1 MSIRLIQEGLEDLC
15 PMQGRTSSYP
25 HVSTIIHQI
34 CLDRGYYSP
43 QPEPIDERSKLLA
56 DQIKLTRMQLGSAWE
71 WAIKDRYRHH
81 YGERFQDIGELVY
94 DGIALTPDIVD
105 TQTFDL
111 TLRVNEIKVTWMTAC
126 EGDHDKLI
134 PYWMQ
139 VMAYCKALETL
150 LSCLR
155 VLFVNGDNREIRG
168 PIYRPWER
176 DFTPRELAENWA
188 LIKSYQRSMG
198 L

>member
-1 MSIRLIQEGLEDLC
+1 MTIRLIQEGLEDLC
-15 PMQGRTSSYP
+15 PTQGRTSTYP

-34 CLDRGYYSP
+34 CVDRGYYSP
-43 QPEPIDERSKLLA
+43 QPEPVDERAKLIA
-56 DQIKLTRMQLGSAWE
+56 DQVKLTRMQLGSAWE

-81 YGERFQDIGELVY
+81 YHDRFQDIGELVY
-94 DGIALTPDIVD
+94 DGLALTPDMID
-105 TQTFDL
+105 TLDRSQFIC
-111 TLRVNEIKVTWMTAC
+111 VNEIKCTWMSAC
-126 EGDHDKLI
+126 DGDDDKLT

-139 VMAYCKALETL
+139 VMSYCSALGTL

-155 VLFVNGDNREIRG
+155 VVFVNGDNRIVRG

-176 DFTPRELAENWA
+176 DFSPRELAENWA

>member
-1 MSIRLIQEGLEDLC
+1 MT
-15 PMQGRTSSYP
+15 GRTSTYP

-34 CLDRGYYSP
+34 CLDRGYYRELA
-43 QPEPIDERSKLLA
+43 EPADEQAKLLA

-71 WAIKDRYRHH
+71 WAVKDRYRHH
-81 YGERFQDIGELVY
+81 YGDRFQDIGELIY
-94 DGIALTPDIVD
+94 GGIALTPDLID
-105 TQTFDL
+105 TGALDL
-111 TLRVNEIKVTWMTAC
+111 PVPLRVNEIKCTWMSAC
-126 EGDHDKLI
+126 EGDHDKLT

-139 VMAYCKALETL
+139 VMAYCRALDTTH
-150 LSCLR
+150 SCLR
-155 VLFVNGDNREIRG
+155 VCFVNGDNRVMRG

-176 DFTPRELAENWA
+176 DFTSRELAENWA